1 MTGGTTYNRINITP
15 TEIVLNEESRNVD
28 FRVESDGNTHALFVD
43 AGNSRVGIN
52 TSAPAA
58 PLHIAGVAGT
68 GIRMITTASDNGG
81 NNFMDFYNADGR
93 MGYLGYASGSADIFY
108 VWNEQNSNILFGTN
122 GSERFRITPTTVVVN
137 EGGAD
142 VDFRIESDANTH
154 ALFVDA
160 GADHVNIGTSSD
172 FGQRLN
178 VNGGIGLATDPTV
191 TWTSNYLKFQT
202 RSASVPVIEF
212 LASASGNYAP
222 RIDVMNGTGTVQH
235 RIDAGGATTFNETG
249 ADNDFRVES
258 DSNTHMLFV
267 DAGTNK
273 VGINASAPEATLDV
287 KTDLAITEVA
297 AANATSQL
305 VFYSRFSDSQRG
317 FVILKA
323 ESLASGSSDLV
334 INARNSFTD
343 AERLR
348 IASTGDVTFTG
359 NLVIPNQ
366 IIHAGDTS
374 NYMQFHQADGWRIVN
389 SGGERFHIQG
399 NQAVF
404 NHDGH
409 DQDFRV
415 ESDSNANML
424 VVDGGNNRIGFGFS
438 NPAQSFAVQFPN
450 AGAIGTFFD
459 TGSNGDA
466 MYNGAAVLGVSR
478 VSNGT
483 TSLAGPIF
491 EVGRDNSTNGTYNVD
506 KSLFTVRSDYT
517 VINEDGEDYDFRV
530 ESDNDSSALFVDASA
545 DSVSLHQHKFAATP
559 TSTNNDFVNFN
570 TGSQLVNQGASTT
583 VNLFIRSASGSVV
596 PCAGTAY
603 VSCEASGQNV
613 SWSYIIDF
621 FYSNNTFTTT
631 ARATGNS
638 QGTATCSV
646 QENGA
651 GVSVTVAYTGGLGGN
666 MKFNA
671 SGFANV
677 GNY

>member
-142 VDFRIESDANTH
+142 VDFRVESDNKGSMFFIDASTDTAYFGAVDNRGFVNIEKDAPLASNGAFTSPHLALHSLNQPTDNDGFVGMSLATSDSDNYGFTIGAQRTTGGQGNLVFRNHFNSDAGTVMMEIKSGSGIVINDDGGDQDFRIESDANTH

-305 VFYSRFSDSQRG
+305 NFYSRFSDSQRG
-317 FVILKA
+317 FVVLKA

-366 IIHAGDTS
+366 IMHAGDTS

-409 DQDFRV
+409 D
-415 ESDSNANML
+415 
-424 VVDGGNNRIGFGFS
+424 
-438 NPAQSFAVQFPN
+438 
-450 AGAIGTFFD
+450 
-459 TGSNGDA
+459 
-466 MYNGAAVLGVSR
+466 
-478 VSNGT
+478 
-483 TSLAGPIF
+483 
-491 EVGRDNSTNGTYNVD
+491 
-506 KSLFTVRSDYT
+506 
-517 VINEDGEDYDFRV
+517 
-530 ESDNDSSALFVDASA
+530 
-545 DSVSLHQHKFAATP
+545 
-559 TSTNNDFVNFN
+559 
-570 TGSQLVNQGASTT
+570 
-583 VNLFIRSASGSVV
+583 
-596 PCAGTAY
+596 
-603 VSCEASGQNV
+603 
-613 SWSYIIDF
+613 
-621 FYSNNTFTTT
+621 
-631 ARATGNS
+631 AR
-638 QGTATCSV
+638 
-646 QENGA
+646 
-651 GVSVTVAYTGGLGGN
+651 LPR
-666 MKFNA
+666 
-671 SGFANV
+671 
-677 GNY
+677 